1 MANLILSVPSIHCN
15 HCVHTIK
22 MELADVDGV
31 NQVDVNLDK
40 KKVAVQFD
48 EPATEIGIRDLL
60 SEINYPPEK

>member
-1 MANLILSVPSIHCN
+1 
-15 HCVHTIK
+15 